1 MPSKDNPLHATR
13 ITCASVGVPADGY
26 EYLDDLIYETVVKK
40 IHANVVAVGNHLV
53 MRGNN
58 DSSDKELLDTVFG
71 VLDTVGHDASIVK
84 QVELYRVSSSHKQL
98 VMATAMGQYDI
109 VKEIIITEFLG
120 NTDSIEKIPYFNVNA
135 TWVMDDEDADVEV
148 N

>member
-1 MPSKDNPLHATR
+1 MESKNKDVITR
-13 ITCASVGVPADGY
+13 GD
-26 EYLDDLIYETVVKK
+26 LDKFVRDIECLAGKHTDDFIGAVFVS
-40 IHANVVAVGNHLV
+40 ANSMNIPGKGSFTFEIIARRL
-53 MRGNN
+53 
-58 DSSDKELLDTVFG
+58 
-71 VLDTVGHDASIVK
+71 
-84 QVELYRVSSSHKQL
+84 SSSHKQL